1 MGDSPN
7 LHGKTCLITGPT
19 QGIGRVTALEV
30 AKSGANMVLVAR
42 DSQKGQALVDEIKAA
57 GNPNVE
63 LSVADLSVQSEVRR
77 VASEFLARHETLH
90 LLINNAGGI
99 FHERRETKDGLEMT
113 FALNHLAYFLLTN
126 LLLDVIKKSAP
137 ARIVNVA
144 SRAHT
149 RGRIDF
155 ADLQKTK
162 SYAGWPTYSQSKLA
176 NVLFSHELARRL
188 AGTGVT
194 SNCLHP
200 GVVATGFGRS
210 DRGIWGLV
218 TRLAAPFLLSPE
230 KGAAT
235 TIYLALSPEVE
246 TVSGKYFADC
256 KVARPAPEALD
267 LMVASRL
274 WQVSENLTGLAKDS

>member
-1 MGDSPN
+1 MPQPIPQTQ
-7 LHGKTCLITGPT
+7 LHIL
-19 QGIGRVTALEV
+19 
-30 AKSGANMVLVAR
+30 SAR
-42 DSQKGQALVDEIKAA
+42 FRFVSSIRHAA
-57 GNPNVE
+57 GAAERLLKRVE
-63 LSVADLSVQSEVRR
+63 WTVLRR
-77 VASEFLARHETLH
+77 L
-90 LLINNAGGI
+90 
-99 FHERRETKDGLEMT
+99 DGLLQGDYRSL
-113 FALNHLAYFLLTN
+113 FYGN
-126 LLLDVIKKSAP
+126 
-137 ARIVNVA
+137 
-144 SRAHT
+144 
-149 RGRIDF
+149 GIDF

>member
-7 LHGKTCLITGPT
+7 LHDKICLITGPT
-19 QGIGRVTALEV
+19 QGIGRVTALAV
-30 AKSGANMVLVAR
+30 GKTGATLVLVAR
-42 DSQKGQALVDEIKAA
+42 DAQKGQALVDEIKAA
-57 GNPNVE
+57 GNPKVE
-63 LSVADLSVQSEVRR
+63 LIVADLSVQADVRR
-77 VASEFLARHETLH
+77 AAAEFLARHDRLH

-126 LLLDVIKKSAP
+126 LLLDVMKKSAP

-155 ADLQKTK
+155 ADLQATK
-162 SYAGWPTYSQSKLA
+162 SYSGWPVYSQSKLA
-176 NVLFSHELARRL
+176 NVLFSNELARRL

-194 SNCLHP
+194 SNSLHP
-200 GVVATGFGRS
+200 GVVATGFGKS

-218 TRLAAPFLLSPE
+218 TRLAAPFLLTPE

-235 TIYLALSPEVE
+235 TIYLALSPDVADV
-246 TVSGKYFADC
+246 TGKYFADC
-256 KVARPAPEALD
+256 KPVRPAPEALD
-267 LMVASRL
+267 LMVAGRL
-274 WQVSENLTGLAKDS
+274 WDVSEKLTGLAKGT